1 MSIYNDYSVRIR
13 RTKTNLRTFFEVVLY
28 DMRYKVIE
36 EVAARNRI
44 AAYLSTYKLVVK
56 HCTGLPLYD
65 RFYLTMRL
73 IGYYLHL
80 VW

>member
-1 MSIYNDYSVRIR
+1 MPIYNDYSVKIS

-28 DMRYKVIE
+28 DMQYKVIE
-36 EVAARNRI
+36 EVAAKNRI
-44 AAYLSTYKLVVK
+44 SAYLSTYKLVVK
-56 HCTGLPLYD
+56 HCHGLPLYD

-73 IGYYLHL
+73 ISYYFYL